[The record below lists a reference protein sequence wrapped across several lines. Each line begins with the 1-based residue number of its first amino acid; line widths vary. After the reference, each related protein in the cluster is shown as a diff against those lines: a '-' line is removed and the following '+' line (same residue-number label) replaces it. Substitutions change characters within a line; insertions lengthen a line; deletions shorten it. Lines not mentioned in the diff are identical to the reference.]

1 MSRLLVHL
9 VERKPADLTDSILAG
24 MFASGIRAGLE
35 AIKLYDSYEIIDGEV
50 VGPAPVKLTA

>member
-1 MSRLLVHL
+1 
-9 VERKPADLTDSILAG
+9 
-24 MFASGIRAGLE
+24 MFASGVRAGLE